1 LAKRWNVDQVLALAP
16 DPASRKAG
24 RGLASSPRW
33 SQLGSNESLVWGRF
47 QGSAKEPYQVTVD
60 VAEPAFRCTCPSRKV
75 PCKHGLGLLV
85 MWAKGNGSI
94 ADGAEVA
101 PFAGEW
107 AAQRADRLQR
117 PRTGRRS
124 EAPADPEAQA
134 KRLAAKIATMSAGM
148 DDFDRWL
155 SDIVRQGLA
164 EARRQ
169 PFAFWDNAAGRL
181 VDAQLPGL
189 AEQVRVAA
197 GTIHARSDWADYL
210 LGELGRW
217 YLAVRAWR
225 RLAPSAAAG
234 SEAADDQL
242 TANLRVM
249 IGWSRPTQEV
259 LEKGQ
264 RIKDR
269 WTVVGRRL
277 GGDAT
282 LQSQRTWLAGQESGE
297 IVVLLDFAA
306 AGAALPVAQVV
317 GTVVDAELALYP
329 GGRPRRALMIGEHSL
344 VGKAAAL
351 PAVPDLHG
359 ALDKLADALAQNPW
373 ARRCPVGLANAVT
386 VMEQDGRAWVVD
398 TNHAAVRLGV
408 DADPWSLLALTGG
421 QPADLFGEL
430 EEDSFH
436 PTTVAVG
443 GHLVSL

>member
-60 VAEPAFRCTCPSRKV
+60 VTEPAFRCTCPSRKM
-75 PCKHGLGLLV
+75 PCKHSLGLLV
-85 MWAKGNGSI
+85 MWAKGNGSV
-94 ADGAEVA
+94 ADAADVA

-107 AAQRADRLQR
+107 AAQRADRLHR
-117 PRTGRRS
+117 PRTGGRS
-124 EAPADPEAQA
+124 DAPADPEAQA
-134 KRLAAKIATMSAGM
+134 KRLAVKIATMSGGI

-155 SDIVRQGLA
+155 GDIVRQGLA

-189 AEQVRVAA
+189 AEQVRTAA
-197 GTIHARSDWADYL
+197 GVIHARSDWADYL

-234 SEAADDQL
+234 PPDDNL
-242 TANLRVM
+242 AANLRVM
-249 IGWSRPTQEV
+249 IGWARPAHEV
-259 LEKGQ
+259 LEKGE
-264 RIKDR
+264 RIRDR

-282 LQSQRTWLAGQESGE
+282 LQSQRTWLAGHQSGE
-297 IVVLLDFAA
+297 IAVLLDFAA

-329 GGRPRRALMIGEHSL
+329 GGRPRRAMLIGQHS
-344 VGKAAAL
+344 VIGQTASL
-351 PAVPDLHG
+351 PAVPDLHD
-359 ALDKLADALAQNPW
+359 ALDKLADALAENPW
-373 ARRCPVGLANAVT
+373 ARRCPVGLANVVT
-386 VMEQDGRAWVVD
+386 VVEEDGRAWVVD
-398 TNHAAVRLGV
+398 EAHAAVRLGGE
-408 DADPWSLLALTGG
+408 ADPWSLLALTGG
-421 QPADLFGEL
+421 RPADLFGEL